1 MLYSNRP
8 SRGHKVIY
16 LAGVNSLA
24 WGFSLA
30 SRARSELP
38 APAAPY
44 TLYIIANPRA
54 HFVTNRDQFIPLPVP
69 AAPYTLYIVA
79 NPRAHFVD
87 QPYQFVTQLVWPLRG
102 LRRYCIN
109 IIIG

>member
-1 MLYSNRP
+1 MPSGARRMLARTEMSKVISPMSIFFKILKHVLHGR
-8 SRGHKVIY
+8 RGGVQEDLVIY
-16 LAGVNSLA
+16 LAEVNSIA

-54 HFVTNRDQFIPLPVP
+54 
-69 AAPYTLYIVA
+69 
-79 NPRAHFVD
+79 
-87 QPYQFVTQLVWPLRG
+87 
-102 LRRYCIN
+102 
-109 IIIG
+109 